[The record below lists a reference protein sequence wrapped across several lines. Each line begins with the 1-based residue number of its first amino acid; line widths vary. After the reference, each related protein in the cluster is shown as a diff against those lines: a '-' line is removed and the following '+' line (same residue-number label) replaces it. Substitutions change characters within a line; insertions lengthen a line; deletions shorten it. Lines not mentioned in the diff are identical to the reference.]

1 MTADVMYTE
10 ATARR
15 RKHGVMRAGGDIAEL
30 EALAPLHPEHAG
42 SRGPSGESVTKPVQR
57 RATVAVTSPRQPLE
71 AGQEALGRGRRG
83 RFREDVLQT
92 ALRVGLC
99 LALRAGG
106 QMREHTLA
114 RLMTELTVDQRGK
127 SVSQML
133 FCEVPLGGFG
143 PCSTHADAPPPPSTG
158 TRAAKERRSARAS
171 GDRCAKALRSCERP
185 R

>member
-10 ATARR
+10 AAARR
-15 RKHGVMRAGGDIAEL
+15 RKHGVMRAGGDVAEL
-30 EALAPLHPEHAG
+30 EALAPLHPEDMRRPLAVRRVRHRTRPA
-42 SRGPSGESVTKPVQR
+42 ESHR
-57 RATVAVTSPRQPLE
+57 RRHLPRQPLE

-106 QMREHTLA
+106 QMREHALA
-114 RLMTELTVDQRGK
+114 RLMTELAVDQRGE
-127 SVSQML
+127 SVSQVL

-143 PCSTHADAPPPPSTG
+143 P
-158 TRAAKERRSARAS
+158 
-171 GDRCAKALRSCERP
+171 
-185 R
+185 